1 MHEPFYFIKYSKNR
15 NQVEISKIKE
25 LCHSQSIYYYDYVKR
40 FSEHNGKTIEKVRSI
55 TFQEG
60 SFPMLF
66 EIKLDKVI
74 YDFEKTC
81 KELEN
86 KATCMMY
93 HEHKGKIKIK
103 KNNN

>member
-1 MHEPFYFIKYSKNR
+1 MKLLFSLTTLLTLALSSCSTSIKHDRLFTGTIVRDCTGTYIRVDDKEDYLVCN
-15 NQVEISKIKE
+15 NEIFSDKKE
-25 LCHSQSIYYYDYVKR
+25 GETVS
-40 FSEHNGKTIEKVRSI
+40 
-55 TFQEG
+55 
-60 SFPMLF
+60 
-66 EIKLDKVI
+66 VI

>member
-1 MHEPFYFIKYSKNR
+1 MRDCTGTYIRVN
-15 NQVEISKIKE
+15 KE
-25 LCHSQSIYYYDYVKR
+25 DYLVCNNEMLWDK
-40 FSEHNGKTIEKVRSI
+40 K
-55 TFQEG
+55 EG
-60 SFPMLF
+60 ETVS
-66 EIKLDKVI
+66 VI

-93 HEHKGKIKIK
+93 HEHKGKIRIK